1 MVELKKA
8 NIADYINFVM
18 STLVLLFCL
27 IVTVYAIVLKVRYLL
42 VFHAQL
48 LSQLCKIMIVFCL
61 MIQKK
66 IIASLSKFKEL
77 ELLGKLYVKNV
88 FLLSTHGKVADKSH
102 LKYNMLHKYIS

>member
-8 NIADYINFVM
+8 NLADYIRFVM
-18 STLVLLFCL
+18 STLVLVFCL

-66 IIASLSKFKEL
+66 IIASLSK
-77 ELLGKLYVKNV
+77 LYVKNV
-88 FLLSTHGKVADKSH
+88 FLLSTRGKVADKSH
-102 LKYNMLHKYIS
+102 SKYNMLHKYIS